1 MQHNIIHELNVHNH
15 PFNFSFAS
23 LATSR
28 SIWRRAELPAPL
40 LSSPAPVT
48 LPQPDPFPF
57 TELLRALLTF
67 AFSCSNSVLK
77 CSRLHLEI
85 VVWSGKSITR
95 MLMVETFYF
104 WIPVLSFHFSAPWL
118 WSLSGECWLSR
129 WWWACDPAPA
139 GTGYSWPPPWENW
152 IQNHHHNVMTWPWP
166 EVEVSYSGGQI
177 FYRVRVLV
185 SNKFTAGKLLGLVVV
200 IACRRWGPQRLKW
213 WSGGSCFEIM

>member
-1 MQHNIIHELNVHNH
+1 MQQNIIQELNVHNH

-48 LPQPDPFPF
+48 LPQPDLPSF
-57 TELLRALLTF
+57 TEPLSALLTF

-85 VVWSGKSITR
+85 VVWSGTSITR

-104 WIPVLSFHFSAPWL
+104 WFEYLFRVSTSLHRHCGVWAVNVDCHADERLPIQHQLVQVTPGHLPEKIKYKIIMWWHDATDLKLKSPTMEARCLIVSASWCPTSAPALANCWAWL
-118 WSLSGECWLSR
+118 
-129 WWWACDPAPA
+129 
-139 GTGYSWPPPWENW
+139 
-152 IQNHHHNVMTWPWP
+152 
-166 EVEVSYSGGQI
+166 
-177 FYRVRVLV
+177 
-185 SNKFTAGKLLGLVVV
+185 LL
-200 IACRRWGPQRLKW
+200 
-213 WSGGSCFEIM
+213 

>member
-48 LPQPDPFPF
+48 LPQPDPLSF

-85 VVWSGKSITR
+85 VVWSEKSITR
-95 MLMVETFYF
+95 ICKKLYVFEYLFRVSTSLHRDCGVWAVNVDCHADDGLAIQHQLVQVTPGHLPEKIKYKIIMWWHDATDLKLKSPTVEAKCFIVSASWCPT
-104 WIPVLSFHFSAPWL
+104 SAPAPLANCWAWL
-118 WSLSGECWLSR
+118 
-129 WWWACDPAPA
+129 
-139 GTGYSWPPPWENW
+139 
-152 IQNHHHNVMTWPWP
+152 
-166 EVEVSYSGGQI
+166 
-177 FYRVRVLV
+177 
-185 SNKFTAGKLLGLVVV
+185 LL
-200 IACRRWGPQRLKW
+200 
-213 WSGGSCFEIM
+213 